1 VEADGSCL
9 FDERLGAK
17 AAKDAKKTGKATGVQ
32 ADKIEADQIGS
43 NRDRFYKRQTM
54 NKLKIKG

>member
-17 AAKDAKKTGKATGVQ
+17 AAEDVRKTGKATGVQ
-32 ADKIEADQIGS
+32 ADGIEAD
-43 NRDRFYKRQTM
+43 
-54 NKLKIKG
+54 